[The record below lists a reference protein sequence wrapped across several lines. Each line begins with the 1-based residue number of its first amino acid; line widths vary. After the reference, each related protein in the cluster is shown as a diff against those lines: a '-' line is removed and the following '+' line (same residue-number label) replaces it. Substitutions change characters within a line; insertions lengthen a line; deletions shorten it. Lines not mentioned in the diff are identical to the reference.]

1 MDKNLENALYIV
13 ATPIGNLGDITI
25 RALETLKGVDVII
38 CEDSRVTS
46 KLLEKYQIKD
56 KKLFIYN
63 DHSSEHDRVK
73 ILNLLQQKLS
83 LALVSDAGTP
93 LISDPGH
100 KLVEFLKLQNQK
112 IIPIPGASSIT
123 AALSACGI
131 ACDNFLFMGFLPNS
145 KIQRC
150 NLLESLPKNYSLVFF
165 ESARR
170 LSESLEDIK
179 QILGNRK
186 ISIARELTKIHEEIV
201 TDLVENV
208 IEFYDKKSIV
218 HNKIGNDSSD
228 KAQEGNSAKGAK
240 GAKGEIVIVI
250 SKLSRKEKSYDNEE
264 IIDKINQALK
274 AKVSIKDLSAQI
286 ADIYQIN
293 RKDVYNLALNIIN
306 SNN

>member
-25 RALETLKGVDVII
+25 RALETLKNVDVII
-38 CEDSRVTS
+38 CEDSRVTN
-46 KLLEKYQIKD
+46 KLLEKYQINN

-63 DHSSEHDRVK
+63 DHSDEHDRVK
-73 ILNLLQQKLS
+73 ILNLLQQNLS

-170 LSESLEDIK
+170 LSESLKDIK
-179 QILGNRK
+179 EILGNRK
-186 ISIARELTKIHEEIV
+186 IAIARELTKIHEEIV

-208 IEFYDKKSIV
+208 IDFYVTKSNL
-218 HNKIGNDSSD
+218 HNKIGNDSGN
-228 KAQEGNSAKGAK
+228 KAQ

-250 SKLSRKEKSYDNEE
+250 SKLNRKEKSYDDEE
-264 IIDKINQALK
+264 IINKINQALK

>member
-1 MDKNLENALYIV
+1 MMDKNLENALYIV

-25 RALETLKGVDVII
+25 RALETLKDVDVII
-38 CEDSRVTS
+38 CEDSRVTN
-46 KLLEKYQIKD
+46 KLLEKYQIKN

-73 ILNLLQQKLS
+73 ILNFLQQKLS

-100 KLVEFLKLQNQK
+100 KLIEFLKLQDQR
-112 IIPIPGASSIT
+112 IVPIPGASSIT

-170 LSESLEDIK
+170 LNQSLQDIK
-179 QILGNRK
+179 QMLGNRK
-186 ISIARELTKIHEEIV
+186 IAIARELTKIHEEIV

-208 IEFYDKKSIV
+208 IDFYDKKSSA
-218 HNKIGNDSSD
+218 NTGNDPTD
-228 KAQEGNSAKGAK
+228 NAKGDK
-240 GAKGEIVIVI
+240 DAKGEIVIVI
-250 SKLSRKEKSYDNEE
+250 SKLNRKEKSHDDEE
-264 IIDKINQALK
+264 IINKINQALK

-293 RKDVYNLALNIIN
+293 RKDVYNLALKIIS